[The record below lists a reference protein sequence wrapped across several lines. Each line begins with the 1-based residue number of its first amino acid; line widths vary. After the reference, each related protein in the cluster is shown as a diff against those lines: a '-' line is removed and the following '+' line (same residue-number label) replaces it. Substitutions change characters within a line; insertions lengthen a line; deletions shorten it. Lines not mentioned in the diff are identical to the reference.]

1 MWRNKTE
8 TQITKAWVRPVS
20 VDAWLT
26 ELSMALWLSYLRE
39 PQSHFWGL
47 WKPRLLG
54 YSWVSD
60 SVFLVSRVEP
70 RHLRHL
76 HFCQVPGDA
85 EPCGETQWDSG
96 FVYSVFPRQWNHFGD
111 GSTRC
116 QSHGHMM
123 GIAAESYLGSIRWL
137 ITEEQQLWI
146 QTQKEW
152 HIDKIFGGR
161 TIRLMPDLMWRETAY
176 WKVILKMKKVQK

>member
-20 VDAWLT
+20 LDAWLA
-26 ELSMALWLSYLRE
+26 ELSMALRLSYLRE
-39 PQSHFWGL
+39 PRSHFWGL
-47 WKPRLLG
+47 RKPRLLG

-60 SVFLVSRVEP
+60 SEFLGWGPGICSICISVKSQVMLSHVARPSGTHV
-70 RHLRHL
+70 L
-76 HFCQVPGDA
+76 HTLCFPGSEITLEMVA
-85 EPCGETQWDSG
+85 FTASLM
-96 FVYSVFPRQWNHFGD
+96 
-111 GSTRC
+111 
-116 QSHGHMM
+116 GHMM

-152 HIDKIFGGR
+152 HVDKILGGEQSGWCQ
-161 TIRLMPDLMWRETAY
+161 IWCEERLCLLESYP
-176 WKVILKMKKVQK
+176 

>member
-1 MWRNKTE
+1 MLSHVARPSG
-8 TQITKAWVRPVS
+8 TQVLYTLCFPGSEITLEMVALAAS
-20 VDAWLT
+20 LT
-26 ELSMALWLSYLRE
+26 
-39 PQSHFWGL
+39 
-47 WKPRLLG
+47 
-54 YSWVSD
+54 D
-60 SVFLVSRVEP
+60 
-70 RHLRHL
+70 
-76 HFCQVPGDA
+76 
-85 EPCGETQWDSG
+85 
-96 FVYSVFPRQWNHFGD
+96 
-111 GSTRC
+111 
-116 QSHGHMM
+116 HMM